1 MKPYMLVLHNKIRF
15 AVKRFSTKKICVE
28 GIQMFGRN
36 TKLCFGKKSDVHFG
50 ERIVSDG
57 RMVIIVD
64 DNANLSIGSCVYFN
78 EDAMIS
84 CKGRI
89 DIGNGCKFGPNVK
102 IFDNNHRFDSF
113 NGVSNEHSV
122 GEIIIGE
129 QCWIGS
135 NAVILK
141 GAKIGRNSVIG
152 AGCIVNGE
160 IPEASIVTQGRELT
174 VESMRV

>member
-1 MKPYMLVLHNKIRF
+1 MKPYLLVLHNRIRF
-15 AVKRFSTKKICVE
+15 AVKKLSTKKFCAD

-36 TKLCFGKKSDVHFG
+36 TRLCFGRESDIHFG
-50 ERIVSDG
+50 GHIVSDG

-64 DNANLSIGSCVYFN
+64 DNAKLSVGSHVYFN
-78 EDAMIS
+78 EEAMIS
-84 CKGRI
+84 CKGSI
-89 DIGNGCKFGPNVK
+89 DIGEGCKFGPNVK
-102 IFDNNHRFDSF
+102 IFDNSHKFDSI

-135 NAVILK
+135 NVVILK

-152 AGCIVNGE
+152 AGCIVSEE

-174 VESMRV
+174 VKPMRV